1 MINTAHPETAFALD
15 AARAAAR
22 VARKVQREMQV
33 EGVQKADASPVTVGD
48 FALQAIVAQK
58 LAQAFPEDLLIA
70 EENAGILR
78 EEANAELLQM
88 ITHFVRSEIPTATP
102 ESVCDWIDLGTA
114 KSGQRFWTLDPI
126 DGTKGY
132 LRGGNYAA
140 ALALVVDGVVQ
151 LGVLACP
158 KLPLDC
164 SPRDDGEGMLAIA
177 RRGEGAWR
185 GRLEDGADAFEQMH
199 ASPCADPSQ
208 VRLLRSY
215 ESAHTNT
222 SQVDGLA
229 AALGTSADPVRMD
242 SQAKYAVLAAGF
254 GEVLV
259 RFLSP
264 DKPDYKEKIWDQ
276 AAGTIVLEEAGGR
289 ITDLYGNA
297 LDFSHGRKLE
307 RNRGVLATNG
317 KLHDQVLE
325 AMKEVL

>member
-1 MINTAHPETAFALD
+1 
-15 AARAAAR
+15 
-22 VARKVQREMQV
+22 
-33 EGVQKADASPVTVGD
+33 
-48 FALQAIVAQK
+48 
-58 LAQAFPEDLLIA
+58 
-70 EENAGILR
+70 
-78 EEANAELLQM
+78 M
-88 ITHFVRSEIPTATP
+88 ITHFVQSEIPGATP
-102 ESVCDWIDLGTA
+102 SQVCDWIDRGTA
-114 KSGQRFWTLDPI
+114 SQGERFWTLDPI

-140 ALALVVDGVVQ
+140 ALALVENGVVQ

-158 KLPLDC
+158 QLPLDC

-185 GRLEDGADAFEQMH
+185 GSLDDGANGFEQMH
-199 ASPCADPSQ
+199 ASSCADPTQ

-229 AALGTSADPVRMD
+229 AALGTAAEPVRMD
-242 SQAKYAVLAAGF
+242 SQAKYAVLSAGY

-264 DKPDYKEKIWDQ
+264 SKPDYKEKIWDQ

-297 LDFSHGRKLE
+297 LDFKHGRALE
-307 RNRGVLATNG
+307 KNRGVLATNG
-317 KLHDQVLE
+317 LLHEQVLD
-325 AMKEVL
+325 ALKTVL